1 MSIFASK
8 KSRSPIRRAK
18 LLGMR
23 TAQETLI
30 FSTVNF
36 TIYSFW
42 VEYENGFSE
51 TVEISPQNPNDKS
64 GKEKKLFHEL
74 MSYVNK
80 EDSKTS
86 GINMSGSASSDI
98 LDELKKLKDLFDMG
112 VVPDNIYEK
121 KRAVL
126 LERLSSAC
134 EVTSDVAEYN
144 VIIVR
149 GNRQAR
155 GEADT
160 QVYVDGDKLNTSI
173 DDSVPLKLSRGKH
186 VLYFRRA
193 AIKSQKLELT
203 VQESKKYKVTITPK
217 TFSIEAGVEEM

>member
-8 KSRSPIRRAK
+8 KNRGPIRRAK

-42 VEYENGFSE
+42 IEYENGFSE
-51 TVEISPQNPNDKS
+51 AIEISPQNPNDKS
-64 GKEKKLFHEL
+64 GKEKKLFDEL

-80 EDSKTS
+80 EDSKAS
-86 GINMSGSASSDI
+86 GVNMSGSDSGDI

-112 VVPDNIYEK
+112 VVPGNTYEK
-121 KRAVL
+121 KRAAL

-134 EVTSDVAEYN
+134 EVTGDAAEYN

-149 GNRQAR
+149 GNRHVR

-160 QVYVDGDKLNTSI
+160 QVYIDGDKLNVNV
-173 DDSVPLKLSRGKH
+173 DASVPLKLSQGKH
-186 VLYFRRA
+186 RLYFRRA
-193 AIKSQKLELT
+193 ALKSEKLELT
-203 VQESKKYKVTITPK
+203 VQESKRYKVTITPK
-217 TFSIEAGVEEM
+217 TFSIEASAEEI

>member
-8 KSRSPIRRAK
+8 KSRSPIQRAK

-74 MSYVNK
+74 MSTKAAEKDATPETLAAARV
-80 EDSKTS
+80 
-86 GINMSGSASSDI
+86 SAVSEGKI
-98 LDELKKLKDLFDMG
+98 EHQ
-112 VVPDNIYEK
+112 PRWRC
-121 KRAVL
+121 KR
-126 LERLSSAC
+126 
-134 EVTSDVAEYN
+134 
-144 VIIVR
+144 
-149 GNRQAR
+149 
-155 GEADT
+155 
-160 QVYVDGDKLNTSI
+160 
-173 DDSVPLKLSRGKH
+173 P
-186 VLYFRRA
+186 
-193 AIKSQKLELT
+193 
-203 VQESKKYKVTITPK
+203 
-217 TFSIEAGVEEM
+217 FS